1 MNIPWLNWAPK
12 YLKMVLSRGAHAVK
26 NVFKRV
32 GYQRNIKSIC
42 QKSDAKRLN
51 CCQVIGEH
59 KKASDT
65 KKWAKNVCM
74 HLSIY
79 W

>member
-1 MNIPWLNWAPK
+1 
-12 YLKMVLSRGAHAVK
+12 MVLSRGAHAVK

-59 KKASDT
+59 KK
-65 KKWAKNVCM
+65 KLVIRKNEQKMYVCI
-74 HLSIY
+74 LVYTDKDSVKESKVFI
-79 W
+79 